1 MLKSVYTFSVCFIL
15 FLTLLHPANA
25 APTDPVNISDAALR
39 AAIETELGKNPGDTI
54 TEADMEQLTNL
65 KKNNLDIRELTGL
78 EHAINLTELQLIR
91 PQPRTQAE
99 IDARPRWDLTPLSG
113 LTNLEWLNF
122 EGVVIFD
129 MKPLANLTKLKFLSL
144 NSTYGIS
151 EVPDLSKLTALV
163 HLRLTRNRLTNI
175 AGVRGLTNLRDLS
188 LAVNPNLSDI
198 SPLTS
203 LSNLEVLFL
212 DGTAITRESLS
223 AVLPSFSTEIDQQ
236 QIEEAYPSHS
246 IKSGQLSFEN
256 TNISD
261 LSVLDR
267 LPNVF
272 LERLRMK
279 YMGTV
284 SSGTLFFHLTD
295 LTPLVDL
302 MNKGKVINSNTNIY
316 LRYNLGL
323 DYESLYEDIPA
334 LLAGSGDFLYTE
346 PNPML
351 EIEPPPPPMVEIDLQ
366 EKTEASYR
374 GYPRTRYT
382 FKVRAV
388 NEHSVLS
395 PASFLTP
402 RLMRDGDDNRQFEK
416 VPVTFTV
423 TAPDGSSEI
432 MDPVKTGPDGLASVT
447 ITLGNEGETH
457 TVTAV
462 VPEKTTSVAELLHS
476 ELSVRFTV
484 TADGTVEPPPR
495 PPQPPSTPKLTVTF
509 EDYPEEKPIDEF
521 TLTIK
526 FSEPIIGFETED
538 LTVETELTSGK
549 GDATVLDLTPET
561 PIHPDR
567 PDPDPIQTYTAT
579 VELPSRA
586 RGTVTLIVREDAATT
601 PATAPVEKRGPASD
615 TPSDPIEFGR
625 RRVIVCPPSVVPME
639 TVIFNEFRN
648 AENDT
653 HDWIELKNISD
664 EDMSLAEWE
673 ISLVVPHAI
682 SPAAPQQ
689 EIFAMDRDVV
699 AFGDY
704 TLPAG
709 GILLIVNTHPSETDL
724 IRGQDIENP
733 NRNPDLL
740 PHYLIAP
747 EMKLPS
753 TPYLL
758 ILRSVRDKN
767 GQHEGFEDLAGDY
780 HKDDVNYA
788 TNIWPLLCTPVYTGT
803 EARFTVGDIYQRV
816 MVPKFSSRTLN
827 TTPQPEKRGY
837 LEGAW
842 MLSDS
847 HSGLGYDPEAPPD
860 KSLGTPGYP
869 LPGQPTEKGWGNI
882 SFSEVMYATND
893 NGGLSQWIE
902 LYNNTSEIVDL
913 TDWELMIEARDSKT
927 VRRWTSLRFKPLHIR
942 PNATVLL
949 VGRNARTSGNIPA
962 DRIYD
967 LYRRNIAAFR
977 RLGEGANRFLGW
989 EGFALRLFSPDGT
1002 LVDVAGNLDGRQ
1014 THDKPKWELPDGWTE
1029 TGTRTSLIRGYDA
1042 RVPRLGTLPGSFVRA
1057 ADTAL
1062 LKGYSYWG
1070 LPTDNGTP
1078 GYRRG
1083 SPLPVTL
1090 SSVRADRA
1098 EGGVV
1103 VDWTTQSEMENAGFY
1118 VLRSQNSKTGFVK
1131 VSPTLIPGAGTT
1143 AERSTYTYR
1152 DTTAQ
1157 PNVPYY
1163 YRLEEVSLSGERRV
1177 LATVRLRGHL
1187 SAAGKTL
1194 WKWAD
1199 VKSEIS
1205 P

>member
-1 MLKSVYTFSVCFIL
+1 MKTKLFPL
-15 FLTLLHPANA
+15 FLIGVLLLLVPLRQASSQNVNVPDAN
-25 APTDPVNISDAALR
+25 LR
-39 AAIETELGKNPGDTI
+39 AAIESALSLSAGDPI
-54 TEADMEQLTNL
+54 TETAMAGLTTL
-65 KKNNLDIRELTGL
+65 TASGVGVEDLTGL
-78 EHAINLTELQLIR
+78 EYATGLQHLDLSSNPITDISILTQTNFPNLKSLDITDTWVRDFSAIDGEYWTRKFNEDQSNNRLYICSNALENWDYDGNNDGDPLGKIDLQTFDWIDPADWTASDRERIKEQLEKPTCAPVFTLTGDDTSVRLVV
-91 PQPRTQAE
+91 
-99 IDARPRWDLTPLSG
+99 DADADLLGTRGTVTYVYRYRKSGESWPDTSTDTLTPLWTGGFPHATPPGEDMEPNYQGVIEPTQVGEGGPEYAADITGLDPSAVYHFQVFGSVFAPGSPNRQIYPPGSEVKCWSTSDQSVVDCPEDPPPTTSIPHG
-113 LTNLEWLNF
+113 LT
-122 EGVVIFD
+122 V
-129 MKPLANLTKLKFLSL
+129 
-144 NSTYGIS
+144 
-151 EVPDLSKLTALV
+151 
-163 HLRLTRNRLTNI
+163 
-175 AGVRGLTNLRDLS
+175 
-188 LAVNPNLSDI
+188 
-198 SPLTS
+198 
-203 LSNLEVLFL
+203 
-212 DGTAITRESLS
+212 
-223 AVLPSFSTEIDQQ
+223 
-236 QIEEAYPSHS
+236 
-246 IKSGQLSFEN
+246 
-256 TNISD
+256 
-261 LSVLDR
+261 
-267 LPNVF
+267 
-272 LERLRMK
+272 
-279 YMGTV
+279 
-284 SSGTLFFHLTD
+284 
-295 LTPLVDL
+295 
-302 MNKGKVINSNTNIY
+302 
-316 LRYNLGL
+316 
-323 DYESLYEDIPA
+323 
-334 LLAGSGDFLYTE
+334 
-346 PNPML
+346 
-351 EIEPPPPPMVEIDLQ
+351 
-366 EKTEASYR
+366 
-374 GYPRTRYT
+374 
-382 FKVRAV
+382 
-388 NEHSVLS
+388 
-395 PASFLTP
+395 
-402 RLMRDGDDNRQFEK
+402 
-416 VPVTFTV
+416 
-423 TAPDGSSEI
+423 
-432 MDPVKTGPDGLASVT
+432 
-447 ITLGNEGETH
+447 
-457 TVTAV
+457 
-462 VPEKTTSVAELLHS
+462 
-476 ELSVRFTV
+476 
-484 TADGTVEPPPR
+484 
-495 PPQPPSTPKLTVTF
+495 LTVTF
-509 EDYPEEKPIDEF
+509 ADYPEEKPVDEL
-521 TLTIK
+521 TLTIR
-526 FSEPIIGFETED
+526 FSEPVIGFEKED
-538 LTVETELTSGK
+538 ITVETELTSGK
-549 GDATVLDLTPET
+549 GDATVTDLTPET

-579 VELPSRA
+579 VALPDRA
-586 RGTVTLIVREDAATT
+586 RGTVTLIVRADAATNPT
-601 PATAPVEKRGPASD
+601 ETRGPASD

-664 EDMSLAEWE
+664 EDVSLAEWE

-689 EIFAMDRDVV
+689 EIFAMDREVV

-753 TPYLL
+753 TPYLI

-816 MVPKFSSRTLN
+816 MVPKFSSRTLD

-842 MLSDS
+842 ILSDY
-847 HSGLGYDPEAPPD
+847 HSGLGYDPEAPPE

-1042 RVPRLGTLPGSFVRA
+1042 RVPRLGTLSGSFVRA

-1070 LPTDNGTP
+1070 LPNDNGTP

-1103 VDWTTQSEMENAGFY
+1103 VNWTTASEMENAGFH
-1118 VLRSQNSKTGFVK
+1118 VLRSQHRASGFLR
-1131 VSPTLIPGAGTT
+1131 VSPSLIAGAGTT
-1143 AERSTYTYR
+1143 AERQNYIYR
-1152 DTTAQ
+1152 DTTVQ

-1163 YRLEEVSLSGERRV
+1163 YRIEEVSLSGERRGV
-1177 LATVRLRGHL
+1177 ATVRLRGHV
-1187 SAAGKTL
+1187 SAANKLL

-1199 VKSEIS
+1199 VKTEK
-1205 P
+1205 